1 MIKKFEKYYQKNE
14 LFTKTDKIL
23 LTVSGGRDSVA
34 MVYLFYTA
42 KLNFGIAHCNFKLR
56 GKEADKDEK
65 FVKELAEK
73 LNVPFYT
80 ISFNTKKFAH
90 EYKIST
96 QMAARE
102 LRYTWFEEIRIKNNF
117 NFIATA
123 HHKNDVAETL
133 LINLTKGTGLSGLH
147 GITSKN
153 GTIIR
158 PLLGFNRT
166 EINDFVQANKIKFRE
181 DKSNEETKYVRNKI
195 RHNVIPELEKINP
208 SLIETIF
215 NETQQFA
222 ELEQL
227 LEIKIN
233 EDRMKCFSVKDE
245 IIEIDIPKLLKLNPL
260 KTYLFYFLKPYGFNA
275 EDVVDVMNSLEKQ
288 SGKKFLS
295 KTHQIIK
302 DRNQLI
308 ISSIKNT
315 QNKEFKIESLK
326 DFKLLPIHVN
336 AQIVSKERLKSIKK
350 DLPDGKAGK
359 NYAYL
364 DAEKIH
370 FPLTLRKWQ
379 QGDKFKPFGMKG
391 VKKLSD
397 FFVDEKFSLVEK
409 ENVWILASTNKIIW
423 LIGHRIDDDFKLSSV
438 TKSTLVLSIDE

>member
-1 MIKKFEKYYQKNE
+1 MIKKFEKYYQNQH
-14 LFTKTDKIL
+14 LFAKTDNIL

-34 MVYLFYTA
+34 MVYLFKAA

-65 FVKELAEK
+65 FVKEVAEK
-73 LNVPFYT
+73 IKVPFYT
-80 ISFNTKKFAH
+80 ISFNTKEFANEH
-90 EYKIST
+90 KIST

-102 LRYTWFEEIRIKNNF
+102 LRYHWFEEIRTQNNF
-117 NFIATA
+117 DYIATA

-147 GITSKN
+147 GILAKN
-153 GTIIR
+153 GNIVR
-158 PLLGFNRT
+158 PLLCFNRT
-166 EINDFVQANKIKFRE
+166 EINDFVKSNKIKFRE

-195 RHNVIPELEKINP
+195 RHNIIPELEKINP
-208 SLIETIF
+208 SFIETIF

-227 LEIKIN
+227 LETKIN
-233 EDRMKCFSVKDE
+233 EDRKKCFSVKDE
-245 IIEIDIPKLLKLNPL
+245 NIEIDIPKLLKLKPL
-260 KTYLFYFLKPYGFNA
+260 KTYLFYFLKPFGFNA
-275 EDVVDVMNSLEKQ
+275 DDVIDVMNSLDKQ

-295 KTHQIIK
+295 KSHQIIK
-302 DRNQLI
+302 DRKKLLISILINTEKKEFEVNTLKGFSSLPIKLAAKI
-308 ISSIKNT
+308 IS
-315 QNKEFKIESLK
+315 KENLK
-326 DFKLLPIHVN
+326 F
-336 AQIVSKERLKSIKK
+336 IKK

-370 FPLTLRKWQ
+370 FPLMLRKWQ
-379 QGDKFKPFGMKG
+379 HGDKFKPFGMKG

-397 FFVDEKFSLVEK
+397 FFVDEKFSLIEK
-409 ENVWILASTNKIIW
+409 ENVWLLTSNNKIVW
-423 LIGHRIDDDFKLSSV
+423 VVGYRINDDFKLIEK
-438 TKSTLVLSIDE
+438 TKQVLLLEIK

>member
-1 MIKKFEKYYQKNE
+1 MIKKFEKYYQNQR
-14 LFTKTDKIL
+14 LFAKTDKIL

-34 MVYLFYTA
+34 MVHFFKAA

-56 GKEADKDEK
+56 GKEADKDEQ
-65 FVKELAEK
+65 FVKALAEK

-80 ISFNTKKFAH
+80 ISFNTKEFAN
-90 EYKIST
+90 EKKIST

-102 LRYTWFEEIRIKNNF
+102 LRYRWFEEIRMQNKFIY
-117 NFIATA
+117 IATA

-147 GITSKN
+147 GISSKN
-153 GTIIR
+153 GNIVR
-158 PLLGFNRT
+158 PQLCFNRT
-166 EINDFVQANKIKFRE
+166 EINDFVKSNKIKFRE
-181 DKSNEETKYVRNKI
+181 DKSNEETKYIRNKI
-195 RHNVIPELEKINP
+195 RHNIIPELEKINP
-208 SLIETIF
+208 SFIETIF

-227 LEIKIN
+227 METKIN
-233 EDRMKCFSVKDE
+233 EDRKKCFSVKDE
-245 IIEIDIPKLLKLNPL
+245 NIEIDIPKLLKLKPL
-260 KTYLFYFLKPYGFNA
+260 KTYLFYFLNPYGFNA
-275 EDVVDVMNSLEKQ
+275 YDLNDVMNSLEKQ

-308 ISSIKNT
+308 ISIIKNT
-315 QNKEFKIESLK
+315 ENKEFKVETLK
-326 DFKLLPIHVN
+326 DFSQLPIHVN
-336 AQIVSKERLKSIKK
+336 AKMVSKERLKAIKK
-350 DLPDGKAGK
+350 SLPRLSVDK

-364 DAEKIH
+364 DVDKIN

-397 FFVDEKFSLVEK
+397 FFVDEKLSLLEK
-409 ENVWILASTNKIIW
+409 EDIWLLTSNNKIVW
-423 LIGHRIDDDFKLSSV
+423 VVGHRIDDDFKLTIKTQQV
-438 TKSTLVLSIDE
+438 FQLQLK

>member
-1 MIKKFEKYYQKNE
+1 MIKKFEKYYQNQH
-14 LFTKTDKIL
+14 LFAKTDNIL
-23 LTVSGGRDSVA
+23 LTVSGGRDSVV
-34 MVYLFYTA
+34 MVYLFKAA

-56 GKEADKDEK
+56 GKEADKDEQ
-65 FVKELAEK
+65 FVKALAEK
-73 LNVPFYT
+73 VNVPFYT
-80 ISFNTKKFAH
+80 ISFNTKEFASKN
-90 EYKIST
+90 KIST

-102 LRYTWFEEIRIKNNF
+102 LRYTWFEEIRVKNNF
-117 NFIATA
+117 NYVATA

-147 GITSKN
+147 GISSKN
-153 GTIIR
+153 GNIVR
-158 PLLGFNRT
+158 PLLCFNRI
-166 EINDFVQANKIKFRE
+166 EINDFVKSNKIKFRE

-195 RHNVIPELEKINP
+195 RHNIIPELEKINP
-208 SLIETIF
+208 SFIETIF

-227 LEIKIN
+227 IETKIN
-233 EDRMKCFSVKDE
+233 EDKKICFSVNAE
-245 IIEIDIPKLLKLNPL
+245 NIEIDIPKLLKLKPL
-260 KTYLFYFLKPYGFNA
+260 KTYLFYFLKPYGFNT

-308 ISSIKNT
+308 VSGIKT
-315 QNKEFKIESLK
+315 IEHQEFKMESLK
-326 DFKLLPIHVN
+326 DFSQLPIHVN
-336 AQIVSKERLKSIKK
+336 AKMVLKEDLKSIKK
-350 DLPDGKAGK
+350 DK

-364 DAEKIH
+364 NADKIH

-397 FFVDEKFSLVEK
+397 FFVDEKLSLLEK
-409 ENVWILASTNKIIW
+409 ENVWLLTSNNKIIW
-423 LIGHRIDDDFKLSSV
+423 VVGHRIDDDFKL
-438 TKSTLVLSIDE
+438 TEKTQQVLQLEIK